1 MRARTTTTTNTRV
14 ATTEAALSETATAA
28 AVDGEGATTPVGEAA
43 EVREAADVEDGEA
56 TLMGG
61 HDIDLEHHNNAL
73 FSSLIRL

>member
-28 AVDGEGATTPVGEAA
+28 AVDGEGATPVGEAA